1 MEGIGV
7 SYDDMKKYYILN
19 NMHVSHD
26 RYEIFLMVPQLVR
39 IIDLVV
45 QTSGIP
51 YPVHISPL
59 HVCIMIQ
66 VIPIH
71 IFKTHFLKFTLSL
84 ILSPKCYPFFRFSD

>member
-1 MEGIGV
+1 
-7 SYDDMKKYYILN
+7 
-19 NMHVSHD
+19 
-26 RYEIFLMVPQLVR
+26 MVPELVR

-45 QTSGIP
+45 QTLGIP

-71 IFKTHFLKFTLSL
+71 IIKTHFLKFTL
-84 ILSPKCYPFFRFSD
+84 ILTFSPKCYPFFRISD